1 VDENAENFEFDR
13 KIDNSVYGHPNNMK
27 RIELMS
33 KEDIETEAESE
44 TTFKIPRNQIYISE
58 MNDREH
64 VDYTNVY
71 ELIELAPLLFQ
82 NIRKMSKISNGAIKK
97 IFSLKNLEK
106 LEISATQGKGGSFFI
121 RPANGHGKVLI
132 KSITIP
138 EYNIMKKFLPDYY
151 CHLLMN
157 SSSYLVPILG
167 VYKMRLHKNSD
178 AASIVFMLMRD
189 ALDISRY
196 ELGSNDRMFTFDLKG
211 SLYNRQVLAN
221 PADIF
226 EMDADY
232 EDYKDVIFKDIDFL
246 QSFTK
251 LDITNLQSEKIMSQL
266 KNDVELLNDNNF
278 MDYSLLMFIIIRP
291 YSCVKAPVDYV
302 STGGRSPGNVALDEI
317 KEFHEDSDSGD
328 DKPVTQGKEEKK
340 SMTDNRVS
348 RFDNVLAD
356 HVSSE
361 SSPDKQDVTYVNRK
375 TGQKEIL
382 NMFKVTT
389 EGLDL
394 SHSRNSEAPTS
405 PLKDLAYY
413 DNKRRKDLLSGNH
426 LQSSGGG
433 RNSRVQHGS
442 TLYISQ
448 SHVDNIKKEVYPK
461 FETLESPNYD
471 GSMLVLKE
479 KVNKKLQ
486 VFHICEKSDIYILKG
501 IEANEQNRNNNEGK
515 IGGTEDIEEI
525 VMKGYTEKDE
535 EGTPRKDSLQ
545 EEGKK
550 EYHNSTLQLDSELSQ
565 SSSQERDSAINS
577 EANQFTPDNLNKN
590 PYYRLSSVLNFER
603 KSKQLQADTGIAGV
617 LSDMD
622 DSSTVILE
630 RSNISENS
638 EKKKKLEKK
647 LQEID
652 NKIQCEFC
660 NANYRQ
666 NHILEI
672 DGMFEEREDTQLG
685 LSMEE
690 QDIWKGMVQR
700 EKIEQLIFDPK
711 LGMVKREVHFGIIDY
726 LTTFSFK
733 KRLEEK
739 LKKLFQNQPS
749 AVNPNLYSERFLDF
763 SRNIF
768 K

>member
-1 VDENAENFEFDR
+1 
-13 KIDNSVYGHPNNMK
+13 VYGHPNNMK

-44 TTFKIPRNQIYISE
+44 TTFQIPRNQSFISE
-58 MNDREH
+58 MNDRED

-97 IFSLKNLEK
+97 IFSVKNLEK

-167 VYKMRLHKNSD
+167 VYKMRLNKSSD

-196 ELGSNDRMFTFDLKG
+196 ELGPNDRMFTFDLKG
-211 SLYNRQVLAN
+211 SLYNRQVLEN

-232 EDYKDVIFKDIDFL
+232 EDYKDIIFKDIDFL

-278 MDYSLLMFIIIRP
+278 MDYSLLMYIIIRP

-302 STGGRSPGNVALDEI
+302 SAGGRSPGNVALDEI
-317 KEFHEDSDSGD
+317 KEFYGDSDSGD
-328 DKPVTQGKEEKK
+328 DDDNKRVTQGKEEQK

-348 RFDNVLAD
+348 RFENILPDLG
-356 HVSSE
+356 SSAG
-361 SSPDKQDVTYVNRK
+361 SPDKRDVTYVNRR

-382 NMFKVTT
+382 NMFKGATD
-389 EGLDL
+389 GLDFTK
-394 SHSRNSEAPTS
+394 SRNSEAPTS

-413 DNKRRKDLLSGNH
+413 DKKRKGMLSED
-426 LQSSGGG
+426 QFKSSGRGG
-433 RNSRVQHGS
+433 NSRIQHGS

-448 SHVDNIKKEVYPK
+448 SHVDNIKKEVNPK
-461 FETLESPNYD
+461 FETLQSPNYD

-479 KVNKKLQ
+479 KVNK
-486 VFHICEKSDIYILKG
+486 
-501 IEANEQNRNNNEGK
+501 
-515 IGGTEDIEEI
+515 
-525 VMKGYTEKDE
+525 
-535 EGTPRKDSLQ
+535 
-545 EEGKK
+545 
-550 EYHNSTLQLDSELSQ
+550 
-565 SSSQERDSAINS
+565 
-577 EANQFTPDNLNKN
+577 
-590 PYYRLSSVLNFER
+590 
-603 KSKQLQADTGIAGV
+603 
-617 LSDMD
+617 
-622 DSSTVILE
+622 
-630 RSNISENS
+630 
-638 EKKKKLEKK
+638 
-647 LQEID
+647 
-652 NKIQCEFC
+652 
-660 NANYRQ
+660 
-666 NHILEI
+666 
-672 DGMFEEREDTQLG
+672 
-685 LSMEE
+685 
-690 QDIWKGMVQR
+690 
-700 EKIEQLIFDPK
+700 
-711 LGMVKREVHFGIIDY
+711 
-726 LTTFSFK
+726 
-733 KRLEEK
+733 
-739 LKKLFQNQPS
+739 
-749 AVNPNLYSERFLDF
+749 
-763 SRNIF
+763 
-768 K
+768 